1 MTLFMPLTRS
11 DKLHAPEAVRE
22 SEMATGVHGPR
33 LKLERRLAAALGIAI
48 SAALVE
54 VFGSLW
60 SGSLALLTDAGH
72 VGTDA
77 VALGLSLA
85 ALRIAGRPHTP
96 QMSFGYHR
104 IEVLAAFVNA
114 VLLAA
119 IASSLALAVYGRIA
133 HPQAV
138 QGETMFAI
146 GLAGLAANLT
156 IVSLLGRSAQRN
168 INIRGAFLHAY
179 GDTLGSVGVVA
190 GAVLIAVTRFVLVDT
205 LIALFIVVLIGASTV
220 RLLRD
225 SARIILEGTPADL
238 RPEEVAEAIRSI
250 PAVRGVHDLHVWTVT
265 SGLVVLTG
273 HLSVAGNATVQ
284 EAARI
289 VEAVQQRLRD
299 RFQITHSTLQVDS
312 LQDEMIAPA
321 DVTRMNPP

>member
-1 MTLFMPLTRS
+1 MKRQGAEGGEREGGAGGEGKGENPGKIPGGSRRFHAQLERRKTREDARPYRGLDGGPVLKGSAGILQGMTLFMPLTRS

-96 QMSFGYHR
+96 QMLFGYHR

-119 IASSLALAVYGRIA
+119 IASSLADRK
-133 HPQAV
+133 
-138 QGETMFAI
+138 
-146 GLAGLAANLT
+146 
-156 IVSLLGRSAQRN
+156 S
-168 INIRGAFLHAY
+168 
-179 GDTLGSVGVVA
+179 
-190 GAVLIAVTRFVLVDT
+190 TRLN
-205 LIALFIVVLIGASTV
+205 S
-220 RLLRD
+220 
-225 SARIILEGTPADL
+225 SH
-238 RPEEVAEAIRSI
+238 S
-250 PAVRGVHDLHVWTVT
+250 
-265 SGLVVLTG
+265 
-273 HLSVAGNATVQ
+273 
-284 EAARI
+284 
-289 VEAVQQRLRD
+289 
-299 RFQITHSTLQVDS
+299 QI
-312 LQDEMIAPA
+312 
-321 DVTRMNPP
+321 